1 MSKYYDIVVIMKR
14 AEKKTLLI
22 ELAKR
27 IKTLRKENKLTQI
40 DCYNDTNIHF
50 ARIEQGKRDIS
61 FTTLFKICQYF
72 NISME
77 EFFKDNFKELE

>member
-1 MSKYYDIVVIMKR
+1 MKKDN
-14 AEKKTLLI
+14 KKPLLI

-27 IKTLRKENKLTQI
+27 IKDLRKSKNLTQI

-61 FTTLFKICQYF
+61 FTTLYKICQYF

-77 EFFKDNFKELE
+77 EFFKGSFKELE